1 VKQRAFQR
9 HAGFIV
15 VVNGITSTEDMNVMK
30 KLLIALT
37 VAATSAIAFAQ
48 APTDDAPH
56 RHGHRGAFHQLGA
69 NLNLTDAQKQQMKD
83 IRSADRAS
91 NQQLYADFGAKLHQ
105 LRALRQASDPGA
117 AALKAE
123 IDSMKP
129 QVEAARKASHEA
141 MFNVLTADQR
151 AQLKEARQ
159 SQGLGVR
166 GFGSRRGNAMRHAVA
181 SKLNLTD
188 EQKSQLQALRQTTN
202 DKNQQLFAD
211 AKAKRQEFHSLKK
224 ANDPR
229 AADVKAELEALRP
242 QLQAAKQAQHEA
254 FLSLLTP
261 EQRSQLEQWKS
272 QRKQQLR

>member
-1 VKQRAFQR
+1 
-9 HAGFIV
+9 
-15 VVNGITSTEDMNVMK
+15 MNVMK

-48 APTDDAPH
+48 TPADSAPH
-56 RHGHRGAFHQLGA
+56 RHGHHRGFHQLGA
-69 NLNLTDAQKQQMKD
+69 KLNLTDAQKQQMKD

-105 LRALRQASDPGA
+105 LRALRQANDPGA

-123 IDSMKP
+123 IESMKP
-129 QVEAARKASHEA
+129 QIEAARKANRQA
-141 MFNVLTADQR
+141 MLAVLTPDQR

-159 SQGLGVR
+159 SRGLGVR
-166 GFGSRRGNAMRHAVA
+166 GSGVRRGNAMRHAVA

-188 EQKSQLQALRQTTN
+188 EQKSQFQQLRKANQ

-211 AKAKRQEFHSLKK
+211 AKAKRDEFHSLKK

-242 QLQAAKQAQHEA
+242 QLKAARQAQHEA
-254 FLSLLTP
+254 FLSILTP

-272 QRKQQLR
+272 RREQQLR

>member
-1 VKQRAFQR
+1 
-9 HAGFIV
+9 
-15 VVNGITSTEDMNVMK
+15 MNVMK

-48 APTDDAPH
+48 TPADSAPH
-56 RHGHRGAFHQLGA
+56 RNGHHGGFHQLGA
-69 NLNLTDAQKQQMKD
+69 KLNLTDAQKQQMKD

-105 LRALRQASDPGA
+105 LRALRQANDPGA
-117 AALKAE
+117 AAVKAE
-123 IDSMKP
+123 IESMKP
-129 QVEAARKASHEA
+129 QIKAARKANRQA
-141 MFNVLTADQR
+141 MLAVLTPDQR

-159 SQGLGVR
+159 SH
-166 GFGSRRGNAMRHAVA
+166 GFGVRRGNAMRHAIA

-188 EQKSQLQALRQTTN
+188 EQKSQFQQLRKANQ
-202 DKNQQLFAD
+202 DKNEQLFAD
-211 AKAKRQEFHSLKK
+211 AKAKRDEFHSLKK

-242 QLQAAKQAQHEA
+242 QIKAARQAQHEA
-254 FLSLLTP
+254 FLSILTP

-272 QRKQQLR
+272 RREQQLR

>member
-1 VKQRAFQR
+1 
-9 HAGFIV
+9 
-15 VVNGITSTEDMNVMK
+15 MNVMK
-30 KLLIALT
+30 KLLIALA

-48 APTDDAPH
+48 TPADGAPQ

-105 LRALRQASDPGA
+105 LRALRQANDPGA
-117 AALKAE
+117 AAVKAE
-123 IDSMKP
+123 IESMKP
-129 QVEAARKASHEA
+129 QIEAARKASRQA
-141 MFNVLTADQR
+141 MLNVLTADQR

-159 SQGLGVR
+159 SR
-166 GFGSRRGNAMRHAVA
+166 GFGGRRGALRHVVA

-188 EQKSQLQALRQTTN
+188 EQKSQFKALRQSTN

-254 FLSLLTP
+254 FLSILTP
-261 EQRSQLEQWKS
+261 EQRTQLEQWKS
-272 QRKQQLR
+272 RRAQQLR

>member
-1 VKQRAFQR
+1 
-9 HAGFIV
+9 
-15 VVNGITSTEDMNVMK
+15 MNVMK

-48 APTDDAPH
+48 TPADGAPH

-105 LRALRQASDPGA
+105 LRALRQANDPGA
-117 AALKAE
+117 AALKTE
-123 IDSMKP
+123 IESMKP
-129 QVEAARKASHEA
+129 QVEAARKASRQA
-141 MFNVLTADQR
+141 TLGVLTADQR

-159 SQGLGVR
+159 SR
-166 GFGSRRGNAMRHAVA
+166 GFGGRRANAMRHAVA

-188 EQKSQLQALRQTTN
+188 EQKSQFKALRQTTN

-211 AKAKRQEFHSLKK
+211 AKAKRQELHSLTR

-242 QLQAAKQAQHEA
+242 QLQAARQAQHEA
-254 FLSLLTP
+254 FLSILTP
-261 EQRSQLEQWKS
+261 EQRSQLEQWKG
-272 QRKQQLR
+272 RREQQLR

>member
-1 VKQRAFQR
+1 
-9 HAGFIV
+9 
-15 VVNGITSTEDMNVMK
+15 MNVMK

-48 APTDDAPH
+48 TPADGAPH

-69 NLNLTDAQKQQMKD
+69 KLNLTDAQKQQMKD

-91 NQQLYADFGAKLHQ
+91 NRQLYADFGAKLHQ
-105 LRALRQASDPGA
+105 LRALRQANDPGA

-123 IDSMKP
+123 IESMKP
-129 QVEAARKASHEA
+129 QIEAARKANRQA
-141 MFNVLTADQR
+141 MLGVLTADQR

-159 SQGLGVR
+159 SR
-166 GFGSRRGNAMRHAVA
+166 GFGGRRGNAMRRAVA

-188 EQKSQLQALRQTTN
+188 EQKSQIQQLRKANQ

-211 AKAKRQEFHSLKK
+211 AKAKRDEFRSLKK
-224 ANDPR
+224 ANDPG

-242 QLQAAKQAQHEA
+242 QLQAARQAQHEA
-254 FLSLLTP
+254 FLSILTP
-261 EQRSQLEQWKS
+261 EQRTQLDQWKS
-272 QRKQQLR
+272 RRERKLR